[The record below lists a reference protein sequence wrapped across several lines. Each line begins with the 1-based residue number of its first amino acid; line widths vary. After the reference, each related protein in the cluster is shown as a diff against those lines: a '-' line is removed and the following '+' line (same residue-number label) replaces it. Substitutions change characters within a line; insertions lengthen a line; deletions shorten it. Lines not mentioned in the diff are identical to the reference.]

1 MKFENFEKIIEFA
14 IEKEREAVRFYE
26 GLSVQEAY
34 SAGKERF
41 LEFAAEERKHEE
53 MLRHFKKE
61 NLGHYDTGS
70 VPDLKRS
77 DYVLDFNYSPG
88 LPYSDVLILAA
99 KREEKALALYS
110 ALAEKAEVE
119 EHRKL
124 FEFLAREEA
133 KHKLALETI
142 LDDHMAKIGD

>member
-26 GLSVQEAY
+26 GLSSQEAY

-41 LEFAAEERKHEE
+41 VEFVAEERKHEA
-53 MLRHFKKE
+53 MLGNLIKE
-61 NLGHYDTGS
+61 NLEHHKTEPI
-70 VPDLKRS
+70 PDLKRR
-77 DYVLDFNYSPG
+77 DYVVDFNYSPG

-99 KREEKALALYS
+99 KREEKALELYS
-110 ALAEKAEVE
+110 ALAEKAEIE
-119 EHRKL
+119 EHKKI

-133 KHKLALETI
+133 KHKFALEAI

>member
-26 GLSVQEAY
+26 ELSSQEAY

-41 LEFAAEERKHEE
+41 VEFAAEERKHEA
-53 MLRHFKKE
+53 MLGNLIKE
-61 NLGHYDTGS
+61 NLEHHKTEPI
-70 VPDLKRS
+70 PDLKRS
-77 DYVLDFNYSPG
+77 DYVVDFNYSPG

-99 KREEKALALYS
+99 KREEKALELYS
-110 ALAEKAEVE
+110 ALAEKAEIE
-119 EHRKL
+119 EHKKI

-133 KHKLALETI
+133 KHKFALEAI

>member
-1 MKFENFEKIIEFA
+1 MKFENFEKILEFA
-14 IEKEREAVRFYE
+14 IEKEQEAVRFYE
-26 GLSVQEAY
+26 ELSSQEAY
-34 SAGKERF
+34 SAGKESF

-53 MLRHFKKE
+53 MLRNFTKE
-61 NLGHYDTGS
+61 NLSHYETKT

>member
-1 MKFENFEKIIEFA
+1 MKFENFEKIVEFA
-14 IEKEREAVRFYE
+14 IEKEREAVEFYE
-26 GLSVQEAY
+26 ELSSQEAY

-41 LEFAAEERKHEE
+41 LEFAAEERKHEK
-53 MLRHFKKE
+53 MLRNFTKDQLK
-61 NLGHYDTGS
+61 HYEAEP

-77 DYVLDFNYSPG
+77 DYVVDFNYSPG

-110 ALAEKAEVE
+110 ALAEKAEIE

-133 KHKLALETI
+133 KHKLALESI
-142 LDDHMAKIGD
+142 LDDHMAEMGD

>member
-1 MKFENFEKIIEFA
+1 MDFENFEKILEFA
-14 IEKEREAVRFYE
+14 IEKEQEAVRFYE
-26 GLSVQEAY
+26 ELSSQEAY
-34 SAGKERF
+34 AAGKERF

-53 MLRHFKKE
+53 MLRNFTKE
-61 NLGHYDTGS
+61 NLENFEAAP

-77 DYVLDFNYSPG
+77 DYAVDFNYSPG

-110 ALAEKAEVE
+110 ALAEKAEME
-119 EHRKL
+119 EQRKI

-142 LDDHMAKIGD
+142 LDDYMAKIGD